1 MGHTY
6 NTLWS
11 TEGGAPC
18 PGGKHRLWI
27 NGFSLFRIFC
37 VILYRPPICVIS
49 TGYHAR
55 LGINGSTGI
64 CDWDRR
70 DWWNDPEDLRV
81 HRTLLRRRSLEPSS
95 RYDSDTPVGV
105 PRNSLRSCINAIRA
119 GICPAAP
126 QSVTSS
132 SVMEWCPKSAI
143 GAISAIPSSPP
154 ARSLHPTRCG
164 VPTSRDSSKQ
174 AMDITVIH

>member
-1 MGHTY
+1 MSRGRSVKRPTETYTDRPITASRSTRLYRPCARTTALEPVMRTHRRRFDHLFLQFTY

-64 CDWDRR
+64 CDWD
-70 DWWNDPEDLRV
+70 
-81 HRTLLRRRSLEPSS
+81 
-95 RYDSDTPVGV
+95 
-105 PRNSLRSCINAIRA
+105 
-119 GICPAAP
+119 
-126 QSVTSS
+126 
-132 SVMEWCPKSAI
+132 
-143 GAISAIPSSPP
+143 
-154 ARSLHPTRCG
+154 
-164 VPTSRDSSKQ
+164 
-174 AMDITVIH
+174 

>member
-1 MGHTY
+1 CKKSCGHR
-6 NTLWS
+6 
-11 TEGGAPC
+11 EGAPLC
-18 PGGKHRLWI
+18 AGGKHRLWI

-37 VILYRPPICVIS
+37 VILYRSPICVIS

-105 PRNSLRSCINAIRA
+105 PRNSCDRA
-119 GICPAAP
+119 STP
-126 QSVTSS
+126 
-132 SVMEWCPKSAI
+132 SAL
-143 GAISAIPSSPP
+143 GF
-154 ARSLHPTRCG
+154 ARPLHSL
-164 VPTSRDSSKQ
+164 
-174 AMDITVIH
+174 